1 MKKQTFSLRRSL
13 IHLPVGAL
21 AAYLIWAL
29 LPIGLVFSAG
39 WFLYEIIEDKHLKD
53 YAFLDI
59 MGFLVGI
66 AIMGVVLS
74 ILGTG

>member
-29 LPIGLVFSAG
+29 LPIGLVFSAM
-39 WFLYEIIEDKHLKD
+39 WLYFEWNEDENIRDH
-53 YAFLDI
+53 AFLDVW
-59 MGFLVGI
+59 GFLAG
-66 AIMGVVLS
+66 MG
-74 ILGTG
+74 GTGLVLTVFGTG